1 MGGGQDSASEDS
13 ASEDSASEGGAS
25 EGGASE
31 GGASEGSASGDSGLP
46 RRVDIREVG
55 PRDGLQLEAPL
66 TFADK
71 ARLIGALAGTGVRRI
86 EATAFVSPR
95 AVPSMADAERV
106 GQLVRQWPHIE
117 WSALAASPNGARRAV
132 AAGFT
137 SVEYVVSAGN
147 GHSLANVGRP
157 TEQALAAVAEVS
169 EIVHGAGGR
178 LEVIIATAWDCPF
191 DGPTPPARTAAIAAS
206 AVELGADAL
215 CLGDTIGT
223 TVPGRVTRLLG
234 LVRSS
239 VPGVDLG
246 VHFHNTRGTGIA
258 SAWAAVQAGVTR
270 LDSSVGGLGGCPFA
284 PGATGNIATDEL
296 VYLLTD
302 SGIETGVDLA
312 AALEAA
318 RLVEDIV
325 GHPADSS
332 LLRAGGRSVPRLAP
346 GAQA

>member
-1 MGGGQDSASEDS
+1 MGGQDRAIEGSSFEGSSFEGSSFEDSSFEDS
-13 ASEDSASEGGAS
+13 AIE
-25 EGGASE
+25 
-31 GGASEGSASGDSGLP
+31 DSGLP

-66 TFADK
+66 AFADK
-71 ARLIGALAGTGVRRI
+71 ARLIAALAGTGVRRI

-106 GQLVRQWPHIE
+106 GQLVRQWPDIE

-137 SVEYVVSAGN
+137 SVEYVVSAGH

-191 DGPTPPARTAAIAAS
+191 DGPTPPGRTAAIAAR

-234 LVRSS
+234 LVRSN
-239 VPGVDLG
+239 VPGIDVG

-318 RLVEDIV
+318 RLVEEIV

-332 LLRAGGRSVPRLAP
+332 LLRAGGRSVPRR
-346 GAQA
+346 

>member
-1 MGGGQDSASEDS
+1 MSDTAARAAQDSA
-13 ASEDSASEGGAS
+13 AQARA
-25 EGGASE
+25 AR
-31 GGASEGSASGDSGLP
+31 DSGLP
-46 RRVDIREVG
+46 RRVSIREVG

-66 TFADK
+66 TFRDK
-71 ARLIGALAGTGVRRI
+71 ELLIAALAGTGVRRI

-106 GQLVRQWPHIE
+106 GQLVREWPHIE

-157 TEQALAAVAEVS
+157 TEQALAAVAEVA
-169 EIVHGAGGR
+169 EIVHGAGGQ

-191 DGPTPPARTAAIAAS
+191 DGPIRPGRTAAIAAR

-234 LVRSS
+234 LVRDRA
-239 VPGVDLG
+239 PGVDIG
-246 VHFHNTRGTGIA
+246 VHLHNTRGTGIA

-302 SGIETGVDLA
+302 SGIETGVDLG
-312 AALEAA
+312 AALDAA
-318 RLVEDIV
+318 RLVETMV

-332 LLRAGGRSVPRLAP
+332 LLRAGGRSVPRPPLAEP
-346 GAQA
+346 AGS